1 MKIYRLEVGM
11 LATNCYIAVNEELK
25 EGVIVDPGADAG
37 RIMSLVEELGIKVA
51 AIFVTHGHSD
61 HIGALSEV
69 REATGAPVYIS
80 EEDADML
87 TKADRNLS
95 MYITKSITCAPAEYL
110 FKYGEDVTIAGMT
123 FKVYATPGHTKG
135 GVCLHVEDIVF
146 CGDTVFC
153 ESIGRTDFPGGSYK
167 QIIESIKNK
176 ILVLD
181 DETRLLPGH
190 GPATT
195 VAWERKRNP
204 FLQ

>member
-1 MKIYRLEVGM
+1 MIIKYLGHSAFEIKTANKTIL
-11 LATNCYIAVNEELK
+11 I
-25 EGVIVDPGADAG
+25 DPFLILSPNYDY
-37 RIMSLVEELGIKVA
+37 SSVTD
-51 AIFVTHGHSD
+51 IFVTHGHSD
-61 HIGALSEV
+61 HIGALSQV

-95 MYITKSITCAPAEYL
+95 MYMASSIICKPADYF
-110 FKYGEDVTIAGMT
+110 FKEGEDVTIAGMT

-135 GVCLHVEDIVF
+135 GVCLHVEDLVF
-146 CGDTVFC
+146 VGDTVFC

-167 QIIESIKNK
+167 QIIESIKTK

-195 VAWERKRNP
+195 VAWEKKRNP